1 MAILST
7 LAITRHRLVW
17 LPMIAMAAWWLNF
30 PLRHATASEINS
42 AQIYCTLE
50 AASLNFG
57 HLHLRQRAA
66 TVGVG
71 EIVVVCRNYSRT
83 SCRIDVTLAFPT
95 MGQQKALLRAKRGTL
110 PVTFYH
116 DSQFV
121 ERWGDDR
128 NGASA
133 SHVVVELTPGE
144 LRRLRV
150 PVYSLLQTSHDT
162 AAGSYYAQIPV
173 TLLAGV
179 PH

>member
-1 MAILST
+1 MAILPTPSAT
-7 LAITRHRLVW
+7 RRRLAW
-17 LPMIAMAAWWLNF
+17 LPMIAMAALWLSF
-30 PLRHATASEINS
+30 SLHHAAASEINS
-42 AQIYCTLE
+42 AQIYCALE

-71 EIVVVCRNYSRT
+71 AIVVVCRNYSKI
-83 SCRIDVTLAFPT
+83 SYRIDVTLAFPT
-95 MGQQKALLRAKRGTL
+95 MGQQKALLRAKQGTL
-110 PVTFYH
+110 PVAFYH
-116 DSQFV
+116 DAQFV

-133 SHVVVELTPGE
+133 SHIVVELTPGE
-144 LRRLRV
+144 QRRLRV

-162 AAGSYYAQIPV
+162 PAGSYYGQIPV